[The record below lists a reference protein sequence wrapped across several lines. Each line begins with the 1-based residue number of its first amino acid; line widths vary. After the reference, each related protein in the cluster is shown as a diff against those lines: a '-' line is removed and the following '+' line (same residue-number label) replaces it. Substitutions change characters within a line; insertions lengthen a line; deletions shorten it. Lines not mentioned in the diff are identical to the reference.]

1 MGIFGNFREFSE
13 TFGNFQEC
21 PDFVNQMQVIYVG
34 MYTNDEISYFLNN
47 IDG

>member
-13 TFGNFQEC
+13 TFRNFQEC
-21 PDFVNQMQVIYVG
+21 PDFVMQVIYVG